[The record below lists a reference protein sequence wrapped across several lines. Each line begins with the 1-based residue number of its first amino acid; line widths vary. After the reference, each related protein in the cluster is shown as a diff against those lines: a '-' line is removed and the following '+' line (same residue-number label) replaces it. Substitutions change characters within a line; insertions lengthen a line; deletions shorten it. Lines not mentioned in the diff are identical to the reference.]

1 MMPFSSV
8 AIIEKLAL
16 LKIAFCRAP
25 VFSRASC
32 RRTSVMPLGGRLSAL
47 ITPEDIVFLDMI
59 LNAPLVPSAAPTQ
72 AHARWCYRRSLI
84 LYTDDRDSVLAVL
97 YIAEQASEFA

>member
-25 VFSRASC
+25 VFSRVSW
-32 RRTSVMPLGGRLSAL
+32 RRTSVMPSGVRVLAL
-47 ITPEDIVFLDMI
+47 ITAADVVFLAII
-59 LNAPLVPSAAPTQ
+59 LNAPLG
-72 AHARWCYRRSLI
+72 SLGG
-84 LYTDDRDSVLAVL
+84 LYAGTRKAVL
-97 YIAEQASEFA
+97 PVFSISSQRQHSGGVVRRRASDRIRV